1 MSDKQAVVTL
11 ITGAE
16 RGMGFVH
23 AKALSEHGQHVFM
36 GAYDM
41 ALGQTAAKQLQDQG
55 LDVTLVHCDITDRES
70 IDETI
75 QTIKDKY
82 GYLNILINNAGISG
96 PQGVMPSATT
106 EADLRKVFETNFFGT
121 VAMTKAAIPLL
132 KQAPFGKIIT
142 VTSDMGS
149 LGLATD
155 PQSMFSKIVAFP
167 YQASK
172 TALNAMTI
180 AYAKEFKGTTIT
192 ANSVNPGMTATDLV
206 NKEEF
211 AKHGAKTVDE
221 GAKRTIELALSPDNK
236 LNGTFTEEDGI
247 VPW

>member
-1 MSDKQAVVTL
+1 MSDKSEVVTL

-23 AKALSEHGQHVFM
+23 AKTLSEHGQHVFM

-41 ALGQTAAKQLQDQG
+41 KLGQESAKKLQDQG
-55 LDVTLVHCDITDRES
+55 LDVTLVHCDITDRDS

-75 QTIKDKY
+75 KAIDDKY

-96 PQGVMPSATT
+96 PQGVMPSETS
-106 EADLRKVFETNFFGT
+106 EDDLRKVFETNFFGT
-121 VAMTKAAIPLL
+121 AAMTKAAIPLL
-132 KQAPFGKIIT
+132 KKAPFGKIIT
-142 VTSDMGS
+142 ITSDMGS

-155 PQSMFSKIVAFP
+155 PTSMFSKIVAFP

-180 AYAKEFKGTTIT
+180 AYAKELKGTNIT

-206 NKEEF
+206 DKEEF
-211 AKHGAKTVDE
+211 AKHGAKSVDQ
-221 GAKRTIELALSPDNK
+221 GAARTIELALSPDNN
-236 LNGTFTEEDGI
+236 LNGTFTEDDGI

>member
-1 MSDKQAVVTL
+1 MSQNEIVTL

-16 RGMGFVH
+16 RGMGLVE
-23 AKALSEHGQHVFM
+23 AKTLSEHGQHVFM

-41 ALGQTAAKQLQDQG
+41 DLGQKSAKELQDQG
-55 LDVTLVHCDITDRES
+55 LDVTLVACDITDRDQ
-70 IDETI
+70 INA
-75 QTIKDKY
+75 TIKTIDDKY

-96 PQGVMPSATT
+96 PEGGLPSETD
-106 EADLRKVFETNFFGT
+106 EKDLRRVFETNFFGT
-121 VAMTKAAIPLL
+121 SAMTHAAVPLL
-132 KQAPFGKIIT
+132 KKAPFGKIIT

-149 LGLATD
+149 LGLALD
-155 PQSMFSKIVAFP
+155 QSSMFSHIIAYP

-172 TALNAMTI
+172 TALNAMTV
-180 AYAKEFKGTTIT
+180 AYSKEFKGTNIT

-211 AKHGAKTVDE
+211 EKNGAKTVE
-221 GAKRTIELALSPDNK
+221 SGAHRIIELALDPKNDA
-236 LNGTFTEEDGI
+236 NGTFTEDAGI